1 MSTKTI
7 RSRFVLVLAG
17 CISIFAVSLFS
28 ANAQLNCP
36 ETISVLQNAYRGE
49 ILAYRTYTAYAKKA
63 NSEDYPSIAQLFRAL
78 AASESIHARN
88 FMKLLSE
95 LGAGMKESP
104 KQEIEVSTTKKN
116 LKHATQVELKEID
129 KSYPGFLERIK
140 PEEHEASIQNI
151 MYAWESEKQHRELI
165 KQIQSGTGIFFG
177 VLAKKIE
184 GAPDHYF
191 VCQQC
196 GSTLV
201 ELPKDNC
208 PICKGSVSQYKEL
221 ERINH
226 DREKSGVRS

>member
-7 RSRFVLVLAG
+7 RSRFILVLA
-17 CISIFAVSLFS
+17 CCVSISAISLFS
-28 ANAQLNCP
+28 ATAQLNCP

-49 ILAYRTYTAYAKKA
+49 IRAYRTYTAYAKKA
-63 NSEDYPSIAQLFRAL
+63 NSENYPSIAQLFCAL

-95 LGAGMKESP
+95 LGAEMKESP
-104 KQEIEVSTTKKN
+104 KREIEVSSTKKN

-129 KSYPGFLERIK
+129 ERYPSFLERIK
-140 PEEHEASIQNI
+140 PEKHEAAIQNI
-151 MYAWESEKQHRELI
+151 MYAWESEKQHRDLI

-184 GAPDHYF
+184 EAPDHYF

-201 ELPKDNC
+201 ELPRDNC

-221 ERINH
+221 ERIRNKRVTH
-226 DREKSGVRS
+226 